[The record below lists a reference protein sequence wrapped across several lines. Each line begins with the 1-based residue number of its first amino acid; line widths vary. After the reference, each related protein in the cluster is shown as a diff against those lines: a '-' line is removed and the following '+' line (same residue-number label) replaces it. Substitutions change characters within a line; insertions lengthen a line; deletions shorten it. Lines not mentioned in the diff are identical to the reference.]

1 MIHLNIQCIA
11 FLQALSACALRFFL
25 LYFIILF
32 GCFQCVFAFLYLF
45 QQNQQTLR
53 SNLVIFKC
61 SIVSSFFFVCC
72 WVPVFD
78 TENRI
83 VLINSRFMMWY
94 FELHSDGSLVWNA
107 MDFLDPSPRPIRPM
121 LEIHSQNIKPDAHF
135 WQYQKRSIAMKAMK
149 TAFQH
154 TTISSRF
161 GCANSRC
168 YKDPETDIS
177 AIHSLIWKLIS
188 VNR

>member
-1 MIHLNIQCIA
+1 MC
-11 FLQALSACALRFFL
+11 LRFCICFNKINKHFEATLLFL
-25 LYFIILF
+25 SVQLW
-32 GCFQCVFAFLYLF
+32 VH
-45 QQNQQTLR
+45 
-53 SNLVIFKC
+53 
-61 SIVSSFFFVCC
+61 FFFVCC

-107 MDFLDPSPRPIRPM
+107 MDFLDPSPRPIRSM
-121 LEIHSQNIKPDAHF
+121 LEIHSQNIKPDAHS
-135 WQYQKRSIAMKAMK
+135 WQYQKRSIAMKTMK